1 MRAAAIVF
9 LLVAV
14 AAQPVQAFEDFE
26 GTRALAMGGATRAW
40 ALADS
45 AVLLN
50 PSGMS
55 LAKAYNVEA
64 AYAYGTRASEQFF
77 HASVV
82 DSTSASNL
90 AGGLYYTYHLDKP
103 AGLAGHGHEVGGA
116 LSLPIGDS
124 VAIGGTL
131 KWFRLEGGDDNP
143 TRTAA
148 GTATTSDGL
157 TCDVGATVRP
167 MASLSLAVVGVNLV
181 DRHSGQVPKM
191 LTYGAAYVPIP
202 NLVIAADG
210 VTSFTRDDLTG
221 RRGTG
226 LRAGLEASIAQRMAL
241 RGGGGTDPVAGAG
254 YLAVGVSVVSEVAAV
269 DFGIR
274 GDLFPY
280 RTGTTRNVFLGLSL
294 RLFVPGAIASAS
306 AAQSP

>member
-1 MRAAAIVF
+1 MRAAAIV
-9 LLVAV
+9 LLIAFAV
-14 AAQPVQAFEDFE
+14 TRPAQAFEDFE

-64 AYAYGTRASEQFF
+64 AYAYGTRLSEQFF

-82 DSTSASNL
+82 DSTSGSNL

-103 AGLAGHGHEVGGA
+103 AGLAGHGHEVGAA
-116 LSLPIGDS
+116 LSLPLGDS
-124 VAIGGTL
+124 IALGGTL
-131 KWFRLEGGDDNP
+131 KWFRLDGADDNP
-143 TRTAA
+143 ARAA
-148 GTATTSDGL
+148 LLAAPTSDGL

-167 MASLSLAVVGVNLV
+167 MSSISFGVVGVNLI

-191 LTYGAAYVPIP
+191 LTYGVAYLPVPD
-202 NLVIAADG
+202 LVLAADG
-210 VTSFTRDDLTG
+210 VTSLARDDFTG

-226 LRAGLEASIAQRMAL
+226 VKAGLEASVAQRVAL
-241 RGGGGTDPVAGAG
+241 RAGGGIDPIAGAG
-254 YLAVGVSVVSEVAAV
+254 YLAVGFSAVSEVAAV
-269 DFGIR
+269 DVGAR

-280 RTGTTRNVFLGLSL
+280 RAGTSRNLILGLSL
-294 RLFVPGAIASAS
+294 RLFVPGAVASAA